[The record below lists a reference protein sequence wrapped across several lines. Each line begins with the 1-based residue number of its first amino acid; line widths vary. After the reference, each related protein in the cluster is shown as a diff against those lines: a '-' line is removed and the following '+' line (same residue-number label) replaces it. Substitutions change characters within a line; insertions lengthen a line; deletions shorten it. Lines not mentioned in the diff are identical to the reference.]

1 MMLASLLMLTFPPV
15 LEAAI
20 VASPDP
26 LVLSCAHV
34 GPAVAVVLSAVDV
47 ESLQVWLKFLFLRD
61 I

>member
-1 MMLASLLMLTFPPV
+1 MSTEFRGHPTCIPTD
-15 LEAAI
+15 

-26 LVLSCAHV
+26 LVLSYAHV

-47 ESLQVWLKFLFLRD
+47 ESLQVWLKFLFLRG

>member
-1 MMLASLLMLTFPPV
+1 VSTEFRGHPTCIPTD
-15 LEAAI
+15 

-26 LVLSCAHV
+26 LVLSYAHV

-47 ESLQVWLKFLFLRD
+47 ESLQVWLKFLFLRG